1 MRLKGKKRF
10 GQKVVRVGFK
20 GMVMGAACLFLVSG
34 LPNNSGA
41 SSYADAVKAEAKKSV
56 TDTVSEA
63 KSGAEKTV
71 VKAVESAKEKAKEAV
86 VKPVSETQD
95 KIEKKT
101 EEVTG
106 KTEEVKEEVK
116 KDVVKVKEQVPEFI
130 DINTQEA
137 CPDLE
142 GLKKDKKSVKHFSHA
157 SHIKMLKQETKGF
170 VCATCHKGAKSEDD
184 ILKSDKCKRMEVELK
199 EAGGPAK
206 LKDYF
211 HSTCLKCHKELK
223 KQGKATGPVSC
234 KGCHSRQGGDE

>member
-1 MRLKGKKRF
+1 MRLKEKKRL
-10 GQKVVRVGFK
+10 GERVVRVGFK
-20 GMVMGAACLFLVSG
+20 GMVIGAASLFFVSG
-34 LPNNSGA
+34 LFNNSVA
-41 SSYADAVKAEAKKSV
+41 SSYTDAVKVEAKKAV
-56 TDTVSEA
+56 ADTVNEA

-71 VKAVESAKEKAKEAV
+71 VKAVESAKEEAEKAV

-95 KIEKKT
+95 KIEKKKKEAT
-101 EEVTG
+101 KEIEKKVEIE
-106 KTEEVKEEVK
+106 KT
-116 KDVVKVKEQVPEFI
+116 QIPEFI
-130 DINTQEA
+130 DINTQKA

-142 GLKKDKKSVKHFSHA
+142 GLKKDIKSVKHFSHA

-234 KGCHSRQGGDE
+234 KGCHSRQGGDK